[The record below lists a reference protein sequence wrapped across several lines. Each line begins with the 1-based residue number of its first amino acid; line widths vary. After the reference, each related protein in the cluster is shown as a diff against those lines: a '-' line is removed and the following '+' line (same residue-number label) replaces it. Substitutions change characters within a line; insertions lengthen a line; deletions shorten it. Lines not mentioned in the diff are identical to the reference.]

1 MKTSFKL
8 FVFFIYCSAYG
19 QQVDSFSFLGNG
31 FDQRWE
37 QGSVKLLADGTL
49 GSNAINAMMFSDVL
63 LRPTFTAEAK
73 QSFLDGEQT
82 RVNLYSL
89 ANASVEYKLN
99 KKWGVY
105 AKAQSM
111 NGYSGAKPLSELLFF
126 GNAPFLNEVV
136 ESENLRFLRYSGY
149 GAGATYRLSNT
160 DKVQAKILLG
170 VNALTTY
177 RAASSQELSLYTAPG
192 GEYIDASVASLAISE
207 QGEGSLK
214 GIGVDLGLDL
224 AYEINSKNSLLVNL
238 RDLNITRLL
247 DYTTVELDTAFRFT
261 GIGYDIVRDT
271 NTLQQYV
278 DSNYIPIVQNA
289 RSDLKWT
296 TLPSRINIAWQ
307 HKLSFRSTLVTSL
320 QTVDLGKYGI
330 TGTVGLDHEFSD
342 RFRLYSSIGYGN
354 FSGIVWRES
363 AEYRFKKINVFA
375 GVQSLHALVAPK
387 LATNYGATIGIST
400 HF

>member
-8 FVFFIYCSAYG
+8 FLLLISCSAYG

-37 QGSVKLLADGTL
+37 QGSIKIFAE
-49 GSNAINAMMFSDVL
+49 GSVESNSVNATMFSDVL
-63 LRPTFTAEAK
+63 FRPTFTAEAK
-73 QSFLDGEQT
+73 QSFLDGNQS

-111 NGYSGAKPLSELLFF
+111 NGYSGAKRLSELLFF

-160 DKVQAKILLG
+160 DKVQAKVLLG
-170 VNALTTY
+170 LKSLTTY
-177 RAASSQELSLYTAPG
+177 RVASSQELSLYTAPG

-207 QGEGSLK
+207 QGDGSLK

-224 AYEINSKNSLLVNL
+224 AYELNSNNSLHLNV
-238 RDLNITRLL
+238 RDLNVTRLL
-247 DYTTVELDTAFRFT
+247 DYTTIELDTSFRFT
-261 GIGYDIVRDT
+261 GIGYDVVRDT

-289 RSDLKWT
+289 RSKLKWT
-296 TLPSRINIAWQ
+296 TLPSRIN
-307 HKLSFRSTLVTSL
+307 LSWHRKISCRSILITSL

-330 TGTVGLDHEFSD
+330 IGTVGLDHEFSD

-375 GVQSLHALVAPK
+375 GVQSLHAVVVPK